1 MVAATT
7 AVEGVLDLMVV
18 VDIVVAEAAVVE
30 VVAAITAVAD
40 GSNGGN

>member
-1 MVAATT
+1 MVAAAT

-18 VDIVVAEAAVVE
+18 VDIVVAAVVE

-40 GSNGGN
+40 GSNRGN